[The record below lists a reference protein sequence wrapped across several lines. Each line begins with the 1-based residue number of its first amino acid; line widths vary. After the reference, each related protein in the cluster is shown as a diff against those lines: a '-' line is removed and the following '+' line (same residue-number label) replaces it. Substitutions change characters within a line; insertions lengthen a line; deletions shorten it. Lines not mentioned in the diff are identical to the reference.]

1 MYRHI
6 IKEMDVFGYFCKS
19 QISPFLNVASLHQ
32 CVFVST
38 AGSQMPDA
46 LIVPGFILESIILFI
61 AYCIALSQT

>member
-1 MYRHI
+1 
-6 IKEMDVFGYFCKS
+6 MDAFGYFCKS

>member
-1 MYRHI
+1 
-6 IKEMDVFGYFCKS
+6 MDVFGYFCKS
-19 QISPFLNVASLHQ
+19 QISPYLNVASLHQ

-61 AYCIALSQT
+61 VYCIALSQT